1 MSIIRFIKK
10 SAEYDKFKKNSH
22 KLVSPAFVL
31 LFFADETLKNNE
43 IAVGL
48 IASAKIGNSVVR
60 HKVKRRIRNICIS
73 VLQESKV
80 SGFSICIIARKPAY
94 SLQYQKIKDSF
105 INAINSM
112 GK

>member
-10 SAEYDKFKKNSH
+10 SAEYEKFKKNSQ

-31 LFFADETLKNNE
+31 LFFTDDTLKNNE
-43 IAVGL
+43 VAVGL
-48 IASAKIGNSVVR
+48 IASSKVGNSVVR
-60 HKVKRRIRNICIS
+60 HKVKRRMRNICIS
-73 VLQESKV
+73 VLSEVKV

-94 SLQYQKIKDSF
+94 NLQYQKIKDSF
-105 INAINSM
+105 MNAINSM